1 MTLVRGTSLLWCS
14 NKLNIYIYKTIY
26 RVDNQ
31 EEVDLCKE
39 KHLGQLL
46 CRGRT
51 WIRIHWEDL
60 EVTCVFSTVWI
71 KVVLLQGI
79 REVLI
84 DSLIKTENERKWEET
99 RNILKWKYRS
109 TKPISWGINNMY
121 IFLTLFLL

>member
-26 RVDNQ
+26 REDNQ

-46 CRGRT
+46 CQGRT
-51 WIRIHWEDL
+51 WIRVHWEDL

-79 REVLI
+79 IENM
-84 DSLIKTENERKWEET
+84 IKTENERKQE
-99 RNILKWKYRS
+99 
-109 TKPISWGINNMY
+109 ISWNENIEALNQ
-121 IFLTLFLL
+121 FLEA